1 MGTNCAALVGGLFF
15 LCHEKDFMLSL
26 SDDKQA
32 DIIVAFYTTFRIL
45 DDISAIN
52 NIYFD
57 NMVGQIYPSEFQLNK
72 IITFDT
78 EVSFL
83 DLHLSISNDIV
94 STKTYDKRNDLDFE
108 IFNLPFLYR
117 YVPLPTAREIQQL
130 NPVNLTTD
138 MILGPKIISAKFF
151 LNLSINRYKTLAPKA
166 LPPERFKSDMEFR
179 YQMIVQLYQR

>member
-1 MGTNCAALVGGLFF
+1 MGTNCAALVEDLFF
-15 LCHEKDFMLSL
+15 WCHEQDFMLSL

-32 DIIVAFYTTFRIL
+32 DIIVAFYTTFRYL
-45 DDISAIN
+45 DYISAIN

-83 DLHLSISNDIV
+83 DLHLSISNGIV

-108 IFNLPFLYR
+108 IVNFPFLYR
-117 YVPLPTAREIQQL
+117 
-130 NPVNLTTD
+130 
-138 MILGPKIISAKFF
+138 
-151 LNLSINRYKTLAPKA
+151 
-166 LPPERFKSDMEFR
+166 
-179 YQMIVQLYQR
+179 

>member
-1 MGTNCAALVGGLFF
+1 MGTNCAALDEDLFF
-15 LCHEKDFMLSL
+15 LCHEKDFMLFL

-32 DIIVAFYTTFRIL
+32 DIIAAFYTTFRYL

-78 EVSFL
+78 EASFL

-94 STKTYDKRNDLDFE
+94 STKTYDTCKRNDLDFE
-108 IFNLPFLYR
+108 IVNFPFLYR
-117 YVPLPTAREIQQL
+117 YVLLPTSKEIQQL
-130 NPVNLTTD
+130 NTSVPDDRHDIRPQNYQCKNFL
-138 MILGPKIISAKFF
+138 KF
-151 LNLSINRYKTLAPKA
+151 I
-166 LPPERFKSDMEFR
+166 FKS
-179 YQMIVQLYQR
+179 L